1 MLFPVFGS
9 KVDQLI
15 EEVLLISSDTK
26 DVRLIQTGQITVSL
40 DHAMQKIMMFIVIF
54 IERLFFVFIIE
65 ELKYQ
70 RIEASNML
78 IN

>member
-40 DHAMQKIMMFIVIF
+40 DHAMQKIMMFIVTF
-54 IERLFFVFIIE
+54 IEGLFFVFIME